1 MIVSFLPKVSLGLPV
16 LQVQLARR
24 ESLAAMAS
32 LGQRAR
38 RASQV
43 GPVPVSHLEPAD
55 VVERTQRHLCRV
67 PFSS

>member
-1 MIVSFLPKVSLGLPV
+1 MIVSFLPKVSLGLPA

-32 LGQRAR
+32 PGQRER

-43 GPVPVSHLEPAD
+43 GPVPASHLEPARL
-55 VVERTQRHLCRV
+55 VE
-67 PFSS
+67 